1 MAWTVD
7 IYRIMHNR
15 FMQWA
20 VLALIAAG
28 LAGSAWVLLLRP
40 MSVQVVE
47 TEQDVPIQAFGLGTV
62 EAQVLSRVGFEVA
75 GTLIELHADYGDRIA
90 RGTLLAR
97 LDSREQKARVAQAKA
112 GVAQAESAIRQATA
126 TIERAQ
132 ANLTQKAQANKR
144 RRDLVEGGGV
154 SIEAS
159 QDAQAAYDMARA
171 ELAQAHS
178 AVEVARANHEQ
189 AKAQAAFEETRLAK
203 YALYAPYDAVVI
215 SRNRELGSMLAP
227 GEQLFTLVDPKTVWV
242 LAYIDEA
249 KAGRISVGQRA
260 EVTLRSLADRR
271 FSGRVARIDIES
283 DRVNEERRVYVRCD
297 DCPAEFHL
305 GEQAEAVITVSAL
318 AEARLV
324 PQIAVSGLEGRNGVV
339 WTVEDGH
346 LAQRAVKFG
355 QRTLDDRLEI
365 VDGLPPG
372 AKIIVRPDAGLRTGR
387 AVTVNHPGE
396 RP

>member
-1 MAWTVD
+1 MERQILQRTVLLL
-7 IYRIMHNR
+7 
-15 FMQWA
+15 
-20 VLALIAAG
+20 VAAG
-28 LAGSAWVLLLRP
+28 LVGAVAWALLLRP
-40 MSVQVVE
+40 VGVQVVE

-75 GTLIELHADYGDRIA
+75 GTLIALHADYGDRIA

-132 ANLTQKAQANKR
+132 ANLTQKAQAKER
-144 RRDLVEGGGV
+144 RRPELVQRGAV

-171 ELAQAHS
+171 ELAQARS
-178 AVEVARANHEQ
+178 ALEVARANLEQ

-215 SRNRELGSMLAP
+215 SRNRELGSMLAS
-227 GEQLFTLVDPKTVWV
+227 GEQLFALVDPKTVWV

-249 KAGRISVGQRA
+249 KAGRIGVGQRA

-271 FSGRVARIDIES
+271 FAGRVARIDIES

-305 GEQAEAVITVSAL
+305 GEQAEVVITVGELS
-318 AEARLV
+318 EARLV
-324 PQIAVSGLEGRNGVV
+324 PQIAVSGMEGRNGVV

-346 LAQRAVKFG
+346 LARRAVEFG
-355 QRTLDDRLEI
+355 QRTLDGRLEI
-365 VDGLPPG
+365 MDGLPSGSEVVAQQPS
-372 AKIIVRPDAGLRTGR
+372 AGLRIGR
-387 AVTVNHPGE
+387 AVTVNRSGE

>member
-1 MAWTVD
+1 MTRHGVV
-7 IYRIMHNR
+7 RS
-15 FMQWA
+15 F
-20 VLALIAAG
+20 VLLLVAAG
-28 LAGSAWVLLLRP
+28 LVGAGAWVLLLRP
-40 MSVQVVE
+40 VGVQVVE

-97 LDSREQKARVAQAKA
+97 LDSREQQARVAQAKA

-132 ANLTQKAQANKR
+132 ANLTQKAQAKER
-144 RRDLVEGGGV
+144 RRQELVQRGAV

-171 ELAQAHS
+171 ELAQAQS
-178 AVEVARANHEQ
+178 AVEVARANLEQ

-227 GEQLFTLVDPKTVWV
+227 GEQLFALVDPKTVWV

-260 EVTLRSLADRR
+260 GVTLRSLADRR

-324 PQIAVSGLEGRNGVV
+324 PQIAVSGLEERNGVV

-346 LAQRAVKFG
+346 LVQRVVEFG
-355 QRTLDDRLEI
+355 QRTLDGRLEI
-365 VDGLPPG
+365 MDGLPSGSEVVAQQPS
-372 AKIIVRPDAGLRTGR
+372 RGLRIGR
-387 AVTVNHPGE
+387 AATVNRPGGQ
-396 RP
+396 P